1 MEQEAPVLQSSR
13 LAKQIIEE
21 AEKQQHGIYVKIAD
35 AVEAVALK
43 TLKHAGDGALLFSR
57 LQEELAKK
65 PAEVANSLVN
75 EIKSLLS
82 SDQIK
87 ALVDEFKSKVG
98 KKFNVSENDVLVAV
112 GAGVLQDFVRV
123 ERIVERTRGVGKFLH
138 EVIEK
143 SGTKIHAVGVAQLS
157 RSLLSEI
164 KAAVGVRNDLAFIE
178 KYARDAGFH
187 KKVNEILKAKLTD
200 PRYSIF
206 NGMSPEE
213 IVKGITN
220 VDFALKTRVEKLR
233 EELAFIGPK
242 AVKGSLLLGGTA
254 ATTIVNYMI
263 SSVTSA
269 IFSQVPGG
277 TPLSQL
283 PALASRSLSNLASEL
298 SSMIR
303 GRRTPAEVQ
312 VPEDLA
318 GA

>member
-1 MEQEAPVLQSSR
+1 MEQEAPVLQPSR

-21 AEKQQHGIYVKIAD
+21 AEKQQHDVYRRIAD

-57 LQEELAKK
+57 LQEELKK
-65 PAEVANSLVN
+65 RPAEVANSLVN
-75 EIKSLLS
+75 EIKKVVPSN
-82 SDQIK
+82 
-87 ALVDEFKSKVG
+87 LVKELAG
-98 KKFNVSENDVLVAV
+98 KFNANENDVLVAM
-112 GAGVLQDFVRV
+112 GAGVLQELVRA
-123 ERIVERTRGVGKFLH
+123 ERIVKGTRGVGKFLH

-143 SGTKIHAVGVAQLS
+143 SRTSGIKIDVFGAAHFS

-187 KKVNEILKAKLTD
+187 RKVNEILKAKLTD

-220 VDFALKTRVEKLR
+220 VDFAMKTRVEKLR

-254 ATTIVNYMI
+254 AITIVNYMI

-303 GRRTPAEVQ
+303 GKRTPAEVQ

>member
-1 MEQEAPVLQSSR
+1 
-13 LAKQIIEE
+13 
-21 AEKQQHGIYVKIAD
+21 
-35 AVEAVALK
+35 
-43 TLKHAGDGALLFSR
+43 
-57 LQEELAKK
+57 
-65 PAEVANSLVN
+65 
-75 EIKSLLS
+75 
-82 SDQIK
+82 
-87 ALVDEFKSKVG
+87 
-98 KKFNVSENDVLVAV
+98 
-112 GAGVLQDFVRV
+112 
-123 ERIVERTRGVGKFLH
+123 
-138 EVIEK
+138 
-143 SGTKIHAVGVAQLS
+143 AQLS

-242 AVKGSLLLGGTA
+242 AAKGSLLLGGTA
-254 ATTIVNYMI
+254 AITIVNYMI

-283 PALASRSLSNLASEL
+283 PALASRSMSNLASEL

-303 GRRTPAEVQ
+303 GKRTPAEVQ